1 MSSNIEN
8 VTPKDHP
15 INLYFGTSEDMN
27 ELKSKDNSSQSYVI
41 LQNNQ
46 LYYENSKLRQKIEKM
61 KIDAEN
67 LSSDI
72 DSLEKGKTC
81 LKGLLHNEIEINQLS
96 EEIYEIREN
105 DTKMIIKHASTLVY
119 EVYAMTIASML
130 LFAARDIVDPGLHEM
145 MYFTQIIIMFGNM
158 LSACF
163 FTQSFKQT
171 STKEIEDRLKAAR
184 RGSENLHSIIDEL

>member
-1 MSSNIEN
+1 
-8 VTPKDHP
+8 
-15 INLYFGTSEDMN
+15 
-27 ELKSKDNSSQSYVI
+27 
-41 LQNNQ
+41 
-46 LYYENSKLRQKIEKM
+46 M

-158 LSACF
+158 LSACV

>member
-158 LSACF
+158 LSACV